1 MGLVRVEAM
10 DLGALYDA
18 WASRLLAYMM
28 TITRDRSKAEDAL
41 HNLFVKLA
49 TGRPDLR
56 DPAVYLFRA
65 ARNEAIRVSRRRAE
79 RPLADLDLVAGPPD
93 SGVVADALDRLPVE
107 QLDVVVLHVFEGL
120 TFREAAEV
128 LGIPQDTAASRYRYA
143 LEKLK
148 GLLEP

>member
-1 MGLVRVEAM
+1 VEARE
-10 DLGALYDA
+10 LGVLYDA

-49 TGRPDLR
+49 AGKAVLQ

-65 ARNEAIRVSRRRAE
+65 ARNEAIRASRRRKE
-79 RPLADLDLVAGPPD
+79 SPLADLDILSAPPEAAGLREVLDGLPPD
-93 SGVVADALDRLPVE
+93 

-143 LEKLK
+143 LEKLRE
-148 GLLEP
+148 LLDS

>member
-1 MGLVRVEAM
+1 M

-28 TITRDRSKAEDAL
+28 TITRDRTKAEDAL

-65 ARNEAIRVSRRRAE
+65 ARNEAFRVSRRRPD
-79 RPLADLDLVAGPPD
+79 RPLANLEIVEAPAGSAD
-93 SGVVADALDRLPVE
+93 AGAIADALDRLPAD
-107 QLDVVVLHVFEGL
+107 QFDVVVLHVFEGL
-120 TFREAAEV
+120 SFREAAEV
-128 LGIPQDTAASRYRYA
+128 LGIPPDTAASRYRYA
-143 LEKLK
+143 LEKLR
-148 GLLEP
+148 GLIEP

>member
-1 MGLVRVEAM
+1 VEAT

-49 TGRPDLR
+49 SGRPDLR
-56 DPAVYLFRA
+56 DPAVYLFSA
-65 ARNEAIRVSRRRAE
+65 ARHEALRVSKRRRE
-79 RPLADLDLVAGPPD
+79 RPLADLDILAGSPE
-93 SGVVADALDRLPVE
+93 SAGLREALDRLPSDQQDAVI
-107 QLDVVVLHVFEGL
+107 LHVFEGL
-120 TFREAAEV
+120 TFRETAEV

-143 LEKLK
+143 LEKLRE
-148 GLLEP
+148 LLEP

>member
-1 MGLVRVEAM
+1 M

-56 DPAVYLFRA
+56 DSAVYLFRA
-65 ARNEAIRVSRRRAE
+65 ARNEALRVARRRAE
-79 RPLADLDLVAGPPD
+79 RPLADLEIVAAPTGAAD
-93 SGVVADALDRLPVE
+93 AGAIADALDRLPAE
-107 QLDVVVLHVFEGL
+107 QFDVVVLHVFEDL
-120 TFREAAEV
+120 SFRETAEV

-143 LEKLK
+143 LDKLR
-148 GLLEP
+148 GVLEP

>member
-1 MGLVRVEAM
+1 M

-18 WASRLLAYMM
+18 WASRLLGYMM
-28 TITRDRSKAEDAL
+28 TITRDRPKAEDAL

-56 DPAVYLFRA
+56 DPSVYLFRA
-65 ARNEAIRVSRRRAE
+65 ARNEALRVSRRRAE
-79 RPLADLDLVAGPPD
+79 RPLVDLELVASPGG
-93 SGVVADALDRLPVE
+93 SLESAAIAEALDRLPAE
-107 QLDVVVLHVFEGL
+107 QADVVVLHVFEEL
-120 TFREAAEV
+120 SFRETAEV

-143 LEKLK
+143 LEKLR